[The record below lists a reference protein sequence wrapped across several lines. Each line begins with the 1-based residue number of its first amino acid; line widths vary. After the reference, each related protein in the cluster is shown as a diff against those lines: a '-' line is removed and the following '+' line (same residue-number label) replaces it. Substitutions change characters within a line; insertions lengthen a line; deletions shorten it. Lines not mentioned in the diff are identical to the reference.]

1 MKHLGIIIQREYL
14 NKIRNRSFVIMT
26 FVSPLIFV
34 LFAFIIG
41 FLSDMN
47 RKSKAKD
54 IVIVDESGLY
64 ANTFENTETTQ
75 FQYLNNI
82 SLKDAKANVL
92 EKGQYGLLYIPAKG
106 DQNIAFYS
114 EESPSLSLTNEMT
127 AAMERTLFQHNLTQK
142 GINKKEIDA
151 AKAHIDIELQNFTGE
166 KSSEFDSVMKI
177 SIGGIAGYLIFM
189 FIIIYG
195 NMIMRSVIEEKTNR
209 IIEIIISSVKPFEL
223 MLGKIFVSGHHSICN
238 MGCYRRDIVS
248 ISSFFF

>member
-127 AAMERTLFQHNLTQK
+127 GSTPRP
-142 GINKKEIDA
+142 GWGD
-151 AKAHIDIELQNFTGE
+151 
-166 KSSEFDSVMKI
+166 
-177 SIGGIAGYLIFM
+177 
-189 FIIIYG
+189 
-195 NMIMRSVIEEKTNR
+195 R
-209 IIEIIISSVKPFEL
+209 
-223 MLGKIFVSGHHSICN
+223 
-238 MGCYRRDIVS
+238 
-248 ISSFFF
+248 